1 MPAPTILSEA
11 WTWVAARP
19 WLAVVAAILVVATVF
34 GRDQMLAWRHR
45 RFAAGARWVTIAAP
59 PEVTVESAAAF
70 WTTIVGVLTPS
81 VWRRRLFGIPHLA
94 WEYTWTGRQ
103 LNIRVW
109 VPGTVPPGA
118 VEAAVRA
125 AWPAATVTTTDAG
138 QPIPFDVADQVGG
151 AHWPQQADTLPL
163 RTEHDA
169 DPLRALFAA
178 GAEVRH
184 REHACVQVLAR
195 PATARRVRLA
205 RRSAATTSTNP
216 AGRPDVAAQAVSG
229 LARAAIEPIL
239 WLVEVFIPGP
249 TRHRATTHP
258 TFRPE
263 VRDPVATADARTVV
277 DKAVK
282 VPHYE
287 IAVRYAVAVAPE
299 PRPPD
304 AERANQIHARLAGLG
319 HTLAAA
325 SAAYTGPNRLRRMR
339 LRAPVTS
346 LAGRR
351 LRRGFLATVP
361 ELAAMAALPQDLA
374 VPGLDRARAK
384 AMPAPVQ
391 VPAGGRGVKVLGRSQ
406 IGNHSVG
413 LNVVDAR
420 QHMHI
425 IGKTG
430 VGKSTLLLNMIV
442 GDIKAGRGTV
452 VIDPRGD
459 LITDVLDRLPASHAK
474 RIVLIDPDQPNPG
487 HFNPLEDTHDPHL
500 AVDNLVGIFAKI
512 FQRQWGPRMDDTLRV
527 ACLTLMRH
535 AGSTLSLVPPLLSD
549 RTFRG
554 RYTVDLDDP
563 DGLAGFWTWYDS
575 INENFRGQVIAPVL
589 ARLRQFLLR
598 DFAKAVIGSPTS
610 SFRMSDILDG
620 GALLC
625 RLPKGQLGEETSRIL
640 GSLIV
645 ARVWQ
650 AAIARTAI
658 PENQR
663 KDACLYVDEA
673 HNFLTLPGSV
683 DDMLA
688 EARGYRLGLV
698 LAHQDLAQLPKETA
712 AALSAN
718 ARSKIVF
725 NVDPSDARELSRHTK
740 PELDEHDLAHL
751 DIYTAAARLL
761 VGTREL
767 PGFTFTTN
775 PPAPIVGEA
784 TAIRQEVAAAHS
796 TPGEEPPM
804 QQVAR
809 QAMRRRMNGTD

>member
-1 MPAPTILSEA
+1 MPTPTIGSEA
-11 WTWVAARP
+11 WTWLTARP
-19 WLAVVAAILVVATVF
+19 WLAFVAAIAVVAAVV
-34 GRDQMLAWRHR
+34 GCDQVLAWRHR

-81 VWRRRLFGIPHLA
+81 VWRRRVFGIPHVA

-125 AWPAATVTTTDAG
+125 AWPAATVATTDAG
-138 QPIPFDVADQVGG
+138 RPIPFDVADQVGG
-151 AHWPQQADTLPL
+151 AHWPHQADTLPL

-178 GAEVRH
+178 GADVRH

-205 RRSAATTSTNP
+205 RRSAATLANP
-216 AGRPDVAAQAVSG
+216 SGRPDVAARAVSG
-229 LARAAIEPIL
+229 LARAAIESIL

-249 TRHRATTHP
+249 TRQRATAHP
-258 TFRPE
+258 TSRPE
-263 VRDPVATADARTVV
+263 VRDAVATADARTVV
-277 DKAVK
+277 DKAVT

-287 IAVRYAVAVAPE
+287 IAVRYAVAMDPE
-299 PRPPD
+299 SRPPD
-304 AERANQIHARLAGLG
+304 SERANQIHARLAGLG

-325 SAAYTGPNRLRRMR
+325 SAAYTGPNRLRRIKMP
-339 LRAPVTS
+339 APVAS

-361 ELAAMAALPQDLA
+361 ELAVLAALPQDLA

-391 VPAGGRGVKVLGRSQ
+391 VPSGGRGVKVLGRSQ

-598 DFAKAVIGSPTS
+598 DFVKSVIGNPTS

-658 PENQR
+658 PEDQR
-663 KDACLYVDEA
+663 KDVCLYVDEA

-698 LAHQDLAQLPKETA
+698 LAHQDLAQLPNETA

-761 VGTREL
+761 AGNREL
-767 PGFTFTTN
+767 PAFTFTTN

-784 TAIRQEVAAAHS
+784 TAIRQEVAAAQ
-796 TPGEEPPM
+796 TPPGEEPPM

-809 QAMRRRMNGTD
+809 KAMRRRMNGTD

>member
-1 MPAPTILSEA
+1 MPAATNLSEA
-11 WTWVAARP
+11 WVWLSARP
-19 WLAVVAAILVVATVF
+19 WLAFVAAIVVVAAVF
-34 GRDQMLAWRHR
+34 ARDQLLAWRHHQ
-45 RFAAGARWVTIAAP
+45 FAAGARWVTVAAP
-59 PEVTVESAAAF
+59 PEVTRESAAAF
-70 WTTIVGVLTPS
+70 WTIIVGVLTPS
-81 VWRRRLFGIPHLA
+81 VWRGRVFGVPHVG
-94 WEYTWTGRQ
+94 WEYTWTGRS

-109 VPGTVPPGA
+109 VPGTVAPGA

-125 AWPAATVTTTDAG
+125 AWPAATVATTEAG
-138 QPIPFDVADQVGG
+138 WPIPFDVADQVGG
-151 AHWPQQADTLPL
+151 AHWPQAADSLPL
-163 RTEHDA
+163 RTAHDT

-178 GAEVRH
+178 GAEVTH

-195 PATARRVRLA
+195 PATARRVRSA
-205 RRSAATTSTNP
+205 RRSAATGTNP
-216 AGRPDVAAQAVSG
+216 SGRPDAAARAVSG
-229 LARAAIEPIL
+229 LARMAIEPIL
-239 WLVEVFIPGP
+239 WLVEVFVPGP
-249 TRHRATTHP
+249 SRHRATHP
-258 TFRPE
+258 VSRLE
-263 VRDPVATADARTVV
+263 IRDPVATADARTMVE
-277 DKAVK
+277 KALK
-282 VPHYE
+282 VPHLE
-287 IAVRYAVAVAPE
+287 IAIRYAVAMDPE
-299 PRPPD
+299 SRPPD
-304 AERANQIHARLAGLG
+304 AQRARQIHARLAGLG

-325 SAAYTGPNRLRRMR
+325 AAAYTGPNRLRRMK
-339 LRAPVTS
+339 LSAPVAS

-391 VPAGGRGVKVLGRSQ
+391 VPSGGRGVKVLGRSQ

-420 QHMHI
+420 QHLHV

-442 GDIKAGRGTV
+442 GEIKAGRGTV

-459 LITDVLDRLPASHAK
+459 LVTDVLERLSASHAK

-487 HFNPLEDTHDPHL
+487 YFNPLEDTHDPHL

-527 ACLTLMRH
+527 ACLTLMQR
-535 AGSTLSLVPPLLSD
+535 ANATLSLIPPLLSSQK
-549 RTFRG
+549 FRS
-554 RYTVDLDDP
+554 RYTVGLDDP

-575 INENFRGQVIAPVL
+575 VNENFRGQVIAPVL

-598 DFAKAVIGSPTS
+598 DFVKSVIGNATS
-610 SFRMSDILDG
+610 SFRMGDILNG
-620 GALLC
+620 GVLLC
-625 RLPKGQLGEETSRIL
+625 RLPKGQLGEDTSRIL

-650 AAIARTAI
+650 AAIARAAI
-658 PENQR
+658 PEPQR
-663 KDACLYVDEA
+663 RDCTLFIDEA

-688 EARGYRLGLV
+688 EARGFRLGMV
-698 LAHQDLAQLPKETA
+698 LAHQNLAQLPKETL

-725 NVDPSDARELSRHTK
+725 NVDPSDARDLSRHTK
-740 PELDEHDLAHL
+740 PELDDHDLAHL

-761 VGTREL
+761 VGNREL
-767 PGFTFTTN
+767 PSFTFVTN

-784 TAIRQEVAAAHS
+784 TAIRQEVAAAHRP
-796 TPGEEPPM
+796 PGQEPPM

-809 QAMRRRMNGTD
+809 EATRRRMNGTP

>member
-1 MPAPTILSEA
+1 MTTPTILSQVWA
-11 WTWVAARP
+11 WLSARP
-19 WLAVVAAILVVATVF
+19 WLAFAAAIAVVATVF
-34 GRDQMLAWRHR
+34 ARDQLLAWRHN
-45 RFAAGARWVTIAAP
+45 RFAADARWVTVAAP
-59 PEVTVESAAAF
+59 PEVTPGSAAAF
-70 WTTIVGVLTPS
+70 WTALVGVLTPS
-81 VWRRRLFGIPHLA
+81 VWRRRVFGLPHVG
-94 WEYTWTGRQ
+94 WEYTWTGRE
-103 LNIRVW
+103 LSIRVW

-125 AWPAATVTTTDAG
+125 AWPAATVATSEAG
-138 QPIPFDVADQVGG
+138 RPIPYAVADQVGG

-163 RTEHDA
+163 RSEHDA

-178 GAEVRH
+178 GAGVAH

-195 PATARRVRLA
+195 PTTARRVRLA
-205 RRSAATTSTNP
+205 RRSAAASANP
-216 AGRPDVAAQAVSG
+216 HPRPDVAARTISG
-229 LARAAIEPIL
+229 LARVLIEPIL
-239 WLVEVFIPGP
+239 WLVDVFISGP
-249 TRHRATTHP
+249 ARHRPASPTAT
-258 TFRPE
+258 RSID
-263 VRDPVATADARTVV
+263 RDPVVTADARTMV
-277 DKAVK
+277 DKAVT

-287 IAVRYAVAVAPE
+287 VAIRYAVAM
-299 PRPPD
+299 D
-304 AERANQIHARLAGLG
+304 AELREPNPDRAKQIRRRLLGLN
-319 HTLAAA
+319 HTLASAA
-325 SAAYTGPNRLRRMR
+325 AAYTGPNRLRRMKMP
-339 LRAPVTS
+339 APVAS
-346 LAGRR
+346 LAGRS
-351 LRRGFLATVP
+351 LRRGFLVTVP
-361 ELAAMAALPQDLA
+361 ELAALAALPQDLA

-391 VPAGGRGVKVLGRSQ
+391 VPSGGRNVKVLGRSQ
-406 IGNHSVG
+406 ISGHSAG

-420 QHMHI
+420 AHMHV

-459 LITDVLDRLPASHAK
+459 LITDILDRLPASHAS

-487 HFNPLEDTHDPHL
+487 YFNPLEDTNDPHL

-527 ACLTLMRH
+527 ACLTLMQR
-535 AGSTLSLVPPLLSD
+535 AKSTLSMVPPLLSD

-554 RYTVDLDDP
+554 RFTVSLDDP

-575 INENFRGQVIAPVL
+575 VNENFRGQVIAPVL

-598 DFAKAVIGSPTS
+598 DFVKSVIGHPTS
-610 SFRMSDILDG
+610 SFQMGDILNG
-620 GALLC
+620 GVLLC

-650 AAIARTAI
+650 AAIARAAI
-658 PENQR
+658 PEDQR
-663 KDACLYVDEA
+663 RDCTLFVDEA

-688 EARGYRLGLV
+688 ESRGFRLGLV
-698 LAHQDLAQLPKETA
+698 LAHQNLAQLPKEAA

-740 PELDEHDLAHL
+740 PELDDHDLAHL

-761 VGTREL
+761 VGNREL
-767 PGFTFTTN
+767 PAFTFTTN

-784 TAIRQEVAAAHS
+784 TAIRQQVAAAH
-796 TPGEEPPM
+796 TPPGEEPPM

-809 QAMRRRMNGTD
+809 EATRRRMSGNG